1 MNTIETDKGT
11 YRVRELAQLIR
22 RNMMTREYKDK
33 TKYNRKLKH
42 KKDYE

>member
-1 MNTIETDKGT
+1 MDTIETNNGT
-11 YRVRELAQLIR
+11 YKIRELAQLIR

-42 KKDYE
+42 KKPYE